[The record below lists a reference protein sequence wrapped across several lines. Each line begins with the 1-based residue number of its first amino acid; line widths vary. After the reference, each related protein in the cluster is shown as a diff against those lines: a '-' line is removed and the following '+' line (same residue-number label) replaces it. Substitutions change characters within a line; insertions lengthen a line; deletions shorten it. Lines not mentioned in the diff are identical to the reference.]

1 MKYSLFLFV
10 CMLFSFQIKAQNP
23 VVFDNYQALENEIL
37 SNKNTTYVVNFWATW
52 CAPCVKELPYFEQLN
67 TEDKAVKVV
76 LVSLDFKDQIQS
88 RLIPFLKRKK
98 VQSEVVV
105 LTDKNYNNWLE
116 KVDRN
121 WSGSIPATL
130 IIQGEKRV
138 FVERDFATFK
148 ELNQY
153 INSNIN

>member
-10 CMLFSFQIKAQNP
+10 GVLFSFQMKAQNP

-67 TEDKAVKVV
+67 TENKMIKVV

-116 KVDRN
+116 KVDQN

-138 FVERDFATFK
+138 FVERDFATFN